1 MTVDVTVAIV
11 TYGSADDL
19 PGCFEALA
27 AQEHRGFEVV
37 VVDCASADGSV
48 EVAREA
54 DLGGIRKTVVPL
66 GKNLGF
72 AGGMNEAFRRS
83 EAPYFLTL
91 NADTRPAS
99 GFLSVLLG
107 RFRASSDL
115 RLGAVTPRLVRPAGE
130 PPLLDACGMV
140 LKSTWRHL
148 DRGSGEVDRG
158 QYMEAERV
166 FGGTGAATLWSRE
179 ALDDV
184 ALDGSVFDPDFHSFR
199 EDAELSF
206 RLRERGWEVVYE
218 PRAVAE
224 HRRSVLPENRRE
236 QPAAVN
242 RGSLRNRYLL
252 RAYHQTRGNFLRTLV
267 PTLARDLGALAYV
280 VLFERT
286 SLPAY
291 AWLWRRR
298 REIAERRRLVQGRRT
313 VAPSEVERWFRVTA
327 LPLF

>member
-1 MTVDVTVAIV
+1 MTIDATVAIV
-11 TYGSADDL
+11 TYDSADDL
-19 PGCFEALA
+19 PGCFAALA

-37 VVDCASADGSV
+37 VVDCASADRSV
-48 EVAREA
+48 EAAREA

-66 GKNLGF
+66 GENLGF

-91 NADTRPAS
+91 NADTRPVS
-99 GFLSVLLG
+99 DFLGVLLE
-107 RFRASSDL
+107 RFRASSGL
-115 RLGAVTPRLVRPAGE
+115 RLGAVTPRLVRPAGD
-130 PPLLDACGMV
+130 PLLLDACGMV
-140 LKSTWRHL
+140 LKTTWRHL

-166 FGGTGAATLWSRE
+166 FGGTGAATMWSCE
-179 ALDDV
+179 ALEDV
-184 ALDGSVFDPDFHSFR
+184 ALDGCVFDPDFHSFR

-224 HRRSVLPENRRE
+224 HRRSVLPENRRK

-242 RGSLRNRYLL
+242 RSSLRNRYLL
-252 RAYHQTRGNFLRTLV
+252 RAYHQTPGNFLRTFV
-267 PTLARDLGALAYV
+267 PTLARDLGALVYV
-280 VLFERT
+280 VLFERS

-291 AWLWRRR
+291 AWLWRHRR
-298 REIAERRRLVQGRRT
+298 RIAERRRLVQGRRT
-313 VAPSEVERWFRVTA
+313 VPPADVERWFRVNA
-327 LPLF
+327 SPL